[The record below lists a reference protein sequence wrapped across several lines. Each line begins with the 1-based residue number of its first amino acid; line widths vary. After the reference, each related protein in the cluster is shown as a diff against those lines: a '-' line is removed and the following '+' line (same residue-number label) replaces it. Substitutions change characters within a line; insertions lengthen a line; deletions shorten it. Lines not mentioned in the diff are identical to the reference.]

1 MPLRP
6 TQHRP
11 SGYNP
16 NAAKDYAKQLDQRR
30 GTASERG
37 YNSVWRS
44 FRNRFL
50 KEHPLCAYCM
60 REDRVTTATVVDHIV
75 PHRGDPKLFWAI
87 DNVQPLCK
95 LHHDS
100 TKQREEN
107 KQAKDAKE
115 GVS

>member
-11 SGYNP
+11 TGYNP

-75 PHRGDPKLFWAI
+75 PHRGDPALFWQQG
-87 DNVQPLCK
+87 NHQSLCQSCHSK
-95 LHHDS
+95 V
-100 TKQREEN
+100 KQREEQ

-115 GVS
+115 GSS